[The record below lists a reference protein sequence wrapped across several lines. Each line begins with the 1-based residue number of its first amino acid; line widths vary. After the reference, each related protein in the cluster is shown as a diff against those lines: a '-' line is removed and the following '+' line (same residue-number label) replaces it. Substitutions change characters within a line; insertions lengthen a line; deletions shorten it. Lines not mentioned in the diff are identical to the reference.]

1 MLSLEK
7 IKNKIIVFLNWFHKL
22 VFKTEASPAVFKFVK
37 NVGYS
42 GFGTVGYTF
51 ILFFVNF
58 YVVRFFGPEE
68 YGKYILLFSTFNI
81 LSVLMLF
88 GLNTSLVKFL
98 PEAKEDKE
106 NQRKIISAGLIGI
119 LLFSTLSCLLFY
131 FFQDTFANLLSVP
144 VALFLFALIYSI
156 FAVIKG
162 FFDAIFKGNHEFKKQ
177 ALLSLVYAVVILV
190 AFFVFNYFFHYKSYL
205 IYIFAIVAG
214 IIFYCLFS
222 FFEFRKLL
230 FPFNFERKTFFKM
243 IDYGF
248 FSSISSLIWLAMGS
262 LNIFFINYFLDIK
275 TVGIFAVYYGAS
287 MLITSRALGIFLNV
301 FFPTASG
308 ISDKHYINNKL
319 NKLMKIGFLPGIILN
334 MVVIAVMLFVYGD
347 EYPLSLVWIS
357 LFSVASILYSYA
369 NIKWNLIASINN
381 DSIKYCTKHSLISL
395 VLYLLI
401 NYVSIVNFGVI
412 GAVFSMIVS
421 SAYIYFVCEFY
432 LNYEAITIKTTN

>member
-1 MLSLEK
+1 MLNLEK

-37 NVGYS
+37 NIGYS

-81 LSVLMLF
+81 LSVSMLF

-98 PEAKEDKE
+98 PEVKE
-106 NQRKIISAGLIGI
+106 NKEIQKKIASSGLAGI
-119 LLFSTLSCLLFY
+119 LLFSILSCLLFY
-131 FFQDTFANLLSVP
+131 FFQDTFANLLGVP
-144 VALFLFALIYSI
+144 VVLFLFSLLYSI

-177 ALLSLVYAVVILV
+177 ALLSLIYALIILFS
-190 AFFVFNYFFHYKSYL
+190 FFVLNYFFHYKSYL
-205 IYIFAIVAG
+205 IYVFAIIVG

-222 FFEFRKLL
+222 LFEFRKLL
-230 FPFNFERKTFFKM
+230 FPFSFERKIFFKM
-243 IDYGF
+243 IGYGF
-248 FSSISSLIWLAMGS
+248 FSSLSSLIWLAIGS
-262 LNIFFINYFLDIK
+262 LNIIFINYFLDIK

-287 MLITSRALGIFLNV
+287 MLIVSRALGIFINV

-308 ISDKHYINNKL
+308 ISDKHYVNNKL
-319 NKLMKIGFLPGIILN
+319 NKLMKLGFLPGIILN
-334 MVVIAVMLFVYGD
+334 MIVIMIMLFVYGD
-347 EYPLSLVWIS
+347 EYPLKFVWIL
-357 LFSVASILYSYA
+357 LFSVASIIYSYA
-369 NIKWNLIASINN
+369 NIKWNLIASIDN
-381 DSIKYCTKHSLISL
+381 SSMRYCTKHSLISL
-395 VLYLLI
+395 VLYLFI
-401 NYVSIVNFGVI
+401 NYVSIVSLGVI

-432 LNYEAITIKTTN
+432 LNYELVKIKTTN